1 MIYTNSVKKYLREEK
16 NMDKMADVLGRA
28 GAWCGQNKYLSA
40 IKNAFQ
46 NFMPLTIAGAIG
58 VLWCNVLVSESSGLG
73 MFFKPIMALDFLNPA
88 FNAVNFCTISC
99 ITVGITLGISQEIG
113 VWNMG
118 ADRAGYVPGL
128 VGLAAW
134 LSVTNTVQSIDL
146 ISVTDKAGKAL
157 GSVTKFLDLPDGATV
172 STITAI
178 NGNELGAT
186 GLFTGMIIGIL
197 AVELFCALEKV
208 DALKIKM
215 PEQVPPGVA
224 RAFEVLVPAAIVLII
239 TACIGS
245 FCYDLTGLYLND
257 VIKNSIQGPLG
268 AVGAS
273 IPGVMIIYLIIMLF
287 WLVGIHGNNMLSAVK
302 EALFTPLA
310 LENVEA
316 FDKGQEPKN
325 IINMYFLQMT
335 GEFGGSGVTIGLV
348 ISILI
353 FGKRE
358 DNRAIATLSVV
369 PGLFNINETV
379 TFGIPMVLNPI
390 LGIPFVIAP
399 IVTIIIGYILT
410 VIGFCPVA
418 CLTVPWT
425 TPPILFGFLA
435 TGADIMGAVTQ
446 AILVVVSTV
455 IYAPFLLAYEKY
467 QNKQAAE
474 A

>member
-1 MIYTNSVKKYLREEK
+1 
-16 NMDKMADVLGRA
+16 MADVLGRA

-58 VLWCNVLVSESSGLG
+58 VLWCNVLVNDQTGLG
-73 MFFKPIMALDFLNPA
+73 LFFKPIMALDFLNPA
-88 FNAVNFCTISC
+88 FQAVNFCTISC
-99 ITVGITLGISQEIG
+99 ITVGITLGIAQEIG

-118 ADRAGYVPGL
+118 AERAGYIPGL

-134 LSVTNTVQSIDL
+134 LSVTNTSHVL
-146 ISVTDKAGKAL
+146 K
-157 GSVTKFLDLPDGATV
+157 GAKEAFTG
-172 STITAI
+172 IA
-178 NGNELGAT
+178 GNELGAT
-186 GLFTGMIIGIL
+186 GLFTGMIIGVL
-197 AVELFCALEKV
+197 SVELFCFFEKQ

-224 RAFEVLVPAAIVLII
+224 RAFEVLVPATITLII

-245 FCYDLTGLYLND
+245 ACYNLTGLYLND
-257 VIKNSIQGPLG
+257 VIKNGIQGPLG
-268 AVGAS
+268 AVGAT
-273 IPGVMIIYLIIMLF
+273 IPGVMIIYLVIMLF

-310 LENVEA
+310 LENVEK
-316 FDKGQEPKN
+316 FNKGEKPTN
-325 IINMYFLQMT
+325 IINMYFLQMC

-348 ISILI
+348 IAIMI

-358 DNRAIATLSVV
+358 DNKAIASLSLV

-390 LGIPFVIAP
+390 LGIPFV
-399 IVTIIIGYILT
+399 
-410 VIGFCPVA
+410 FA

-425 TPPILFGFLA
+425 TPPIVFGFLA
-435 TGADIMGAVTQ
+435 CGANVMGAVTQ
-446 AILVVVSTV
+446 AILIVVSTV
-455 IYAPFLLAYEKY
+455 IYVPFLISYEKY

>member
-1 MIYTNSVKKYLREEK
+1 
-16 NMDKMADVLGRA
+16 MDKMADVLGRA

-58 VLWCNVLVSESSGLG
+58 VLWCNVLVNESTGLG
-73 MFFKPIMALDFLNPA
+73 AFFKPVMALDFLNPA
-88 FNAVNFCTISC
+88 FQAVNFCTISC
-99 ITVGITLGISQEIG
+99 ITVGITLGIAQEIG

-118 ADRAGYVPGL
+118 AEKAGYIPSL

-134 LSVTNTVQSIDL
+134 LSVTNTSHIVEGAKDAFSG
-146 ISVTDKAGKAL
+146 IS
-157 GSVTKFLDLPDGATV
+157 S
-172 STITAI
+172 
-178 NGNELGAT
+178 NELGAT
-186 GLFTGMIIGIL
+186 GLFTGMIIGVL
-197 AVELFCALEKV
+197 AVELFCFFEKQ

-215 PEQVPPGVA
+215 PDQVPPGVS
-224 RAFEVLVPAAIVLII
+224 RAFEVLVPATLTLIV

-245 FCYDLTGLYLND
+245 ACYSLTGLYLND
-257 VIKNSIQGPLG
+257 VIKNGIQGPLG
-268 AVGAS
+268 AVGATV
-273 IPGVMIIYLIIMLF
+273 PGVMIIYLVIMLF

-316 FDKGQEPKN
+316 FNRGETPKN
-325 IINMYFLQMT
+325 IINMYALQMW
-335 GEFGGSGVTIGLV
+335 GEIGGSGVTIGL
-348 ISILI
+348 IIAIFI

-358 DNRAIATLSVV
+358 DNKAIASLSLV

-399 IVTIIIGYILT
+399 LVLQIVGYTLT

-425 TPPILFGFLA
+425 CPPIIFGFLA
-435 TGADIMGAVTQ
+435 TGAQIMGAVTQ
-446 AILVVVSTV
+446 AILIVVSTV
-455 IYAPFLLAYEKY
+455 IYVPFLIAYEKY

>member
-1 MIYTNSVKKYLREEK
+1 
-16 NMDKMADVLGRA
+16 MDKMADVLGRA

-58 VLWCNVLVSESSGLG
+58 VLWCNVLVNETTGLG

-88 FNAVNFCTISC
+88 FSAVNFCTISC

-134 LSVTNTVQSIDL
+134 LSVTNTVQSGAL
-146 ISVTDKAGKAL
+146 MNVTDKAGKTL
-157 GSVTKFLDLPDGATV
+157 GTVLDFIPNGSTAG
-172 STITAI
+172 TITAI

-197 AVELFCALEKV
+197 AVEIFCALEKV

-224 RAFEVLVPAAIVLII
+224 RAFEVLVPATLVLII
-239 TACIGS
+239 TACIGT
-245 FCYDLTGLYLND
+245 FCHDLTGLYLND

-273 IPGVMIIYLIIMLF
+273 IPGVMIIYIVIMLF
-287 WLVGIHGNNMLSAVK
+287 WLVGIHGNNMLAAIK
-302 EALFTPLA
+302 EPLFKPALYT
-310 LENVEA
+310 
-316 FDKGQEPKN
+316 
-325 IINMYFLQMT
+325 NMAIFQGKET
-335 GEFGGSGVTIGLV
+335 GEYSTFNLVMMQMFAEWGGSGVTLGLV
-348 ISILI
+348 IAIFI
-353 FGKRE
+353 FGKRA
-358 DNRAIATLSVV
+358 DNRAIASLSVV

-379 TFGIPMVLNPI
+379 TFGIPLVLNPI
-390 LGIPFVIAP
+390 LGIPFILAP
-399 IVTIIIGYILT
+399 VACVTLGWALIEM
-410 VIGFCPVA
+410 GFCPPVV
-418 CLTVPWT
+418 LEVPWT
-425 TPPILFGFLA
+425 MPPLLMGFLA
-435 TGADIMGAVTQ
+435 TGGNFMGAVSQ
-446 AILVVVSTV
+446 LIAIVLSTV
-455 IYAPFLLAYEKY
+455 IYIPFVIFYERY

>member
-1 MIYTNSVKKYLREEK
+1 
-16 NMDKMADVLGRA
+16 MDKMADVLGRA

-58 VLWCNVLVSESSGLG
+58 VLWCNVLVNDQTGLG
-73 MFFKPIMALDFLNPA
+73 IFFKPIMALDFLSPA
-88 FNAVNFCTISC
+88 FQAVNFCTISC
-99 ITVGITLGISQEIG
+99 ITVGITLGIAQEIG
-113 VWNMG
+113 IWNMG
-118 ADRAGYVPGL
+118 AEKAGYIPGL

-134 LSVTNTVQSIDL
+134 LSVTNTSHV
-146 ISVTDKAGKAL
+146 VE
-157 GSVTKFLDLPDGATV
+157 GAKDAFTG
-172 STITAI
+172 IA
-178 NGNELGAT
+178 GNELGAT
-186 GLFTGMIIGIL
+186 GLFTGMIIGVL
-197 AVELFCALEKV
+197 SVELFCFFEKQ

-224 RAFEVLVPAAIVLII
+224 RAFEVLVPATITLII

-245 FCYDLTGLYLND
+245 ACYNLTGLYLND
-257 VIKNSIQGPLG
+257 VIKNGIQGPLG
-268 AVGAS
+268 AVGAT
-273 IPGVMIIYLIIMLF
+273 IPGVMIIYLVIMLF

-316 FDKGQEPKN
+316 FNKGETPKN
-325 IINMYFLQMT
+325 IINMYFLQMC

-348 ISILI
+348 IANMI

-358 DNRAIATLSVV
+358 DNKAIASLSLV

-390 LGIPFVIAP
+390 LGIPFVLTP
-399 IVTIIIGYILT
+399 IVLEIVGYILT

-425 TPPILFGFLA
+425 CPPLIFGFLA
-435 TGADIMGAVTQ
+435 TGANIMGAVTQ
-446 AILVVVSTV
+446 VILIAISVV
-455 IYAPFLLAYEKY
+455 IYTPFLISYEKY

>member
-1 MIYTNSVKKYLREEK
+1 
-16 NMDKMADVLGRA
+16 MDKMADVLGRA

-58 VLWCNVLVSESSGLG
+58 VLWCNVLVNDSTGLG
-73 MFFKPIMALDFLNPA
+73 IFFKPIMALDFLNPA
-88 FNAVNFCTISC
+88 FQAVNFCTISC
-99 ITVGITLGISQEIG
+99 ITVGVTLGIAQEIG

-118 ADRAGYVPGL
+118 AEKAGYIPGL

-134 LSVTNTVQSIDL
+134 LSVTNTSHVVEGAKDAFSG
-146 ISVTDKAGKAL
+146 IS
-157 GSVTKFLDLPDGATV
+157 S
-172 STITAI
+172 
-178 NGNELGAT
+178 NELGAT
-186 GLFTGMIIGIL
+186 GLFTGMIIGVL
-197 AVELFCALEKV
+197 AVELFCFFEKQ

-224 RAFEVLVPAAIVLII
+224 RAFEVLVPATLTLIV

-245 FCYDLTGLYLND
+245 ACYNLTGLYLND
-257 VIKNSIQGPLG
+257 VIKNGIQGPLG
-268 AVGAS
+268 SVGAT
-273 IPGVMIIYLIIMLF
+273 IPGVIIIYLAIMLF

-316 FDKGQEPKN
+316 FNKGETPKN
-325 IINMYFLQMT
+325 IINMYALQMW
-335 GEFGGSGVTIGLV
+335 GEIGGSGCTLGLV
-348 ISILI
+348 IAI
-353 FGKRE
+353 FIFSKRE
-358 DNRAIATLSVV
+358 DNRAIASLSLI
-369 PGLFNINETV
+369 PGCFEINETV

-390 LGIPFVIAP
+390 LGIPFVLTP
-399 IVTIIIGYILT
+399 IVLQIVGYILT

-425 TPPILFGFLA
+425 TPPIVYGFLA
-435 TGADIMGAVTQ
+435 TGANVMGAVTQ
-446 AILVVVSTV
+446 AILIVVSTV
-455 IYAPFLLAYEKY
+455 IYTPFLIAYEKY

>member
-1 MIYTNSVKKYLREEK
+1 
-16 NMDKMADVLGRA
+16 MADVLGRA

-58 VLWCNVLVSESSGLG
+58 VLWCNVLVNDQTGLG
-73 MFFKPIMALDFLNPA
+73 LFFKPIMALDFLNPA
-88 FNAVNFCTISC
+88 FQAVNFCTISC
-99 ITVGITLGISQEIG
+99 ITVGITLGIAQEIG

-118 ADRAGYVPGL
+118 AERAGYIPGL

-134 LSVTNTVQSIDL
+134 LSVTNTSHMV
-146 ISVTDKAGKAL
+146 
-157 GSVTKFLDLPDGATV
+157 DGAKEAFTG
-172 STITAI
+172 IA
-178 NGNELGAT
+178 GNELGAT
-186 GLFTGMIIGIL
+186 GLFTGMIIGVL
-197 AVELFCALEKV
+197 SVELFCFFEKQ

-224 RAFEVLVPAAIVLII
+224 RAFEVLVPATITLII

-245 FCYDLTGLYLND
+245 ACYNLTVLYLND
-257 VIKNSIQGPLG
+257 VIKNGIQGSLG
-268 AVGAS
+268 AVGAT
-273 IPGVMIIYLIIMLF
+273 IPGVMIIYLVIMLF

-316 FDKGQEPKN
+316 FNKHQTPKN
-325 IINMYFLQMT
+325 IINMYALQMW

-348 ISILI
+348 IAIMI

-358 DNRAIATLSVV
+358 DNKAIATLSLV

-390 LGIPFVIAP
+390 LGIPFVVAP
-399 IVTIIIGYILT
+399 LITIIIGYVLT

-425 TPPILFGFLA
+425 CPPIVFGFLA
-435 TGADIMGAVTQ
+435 CGANVMGAVTQ
-446 AILVVVSTV
+446 AILIVVSTV
-455 IYAPFLLAYEKY
+455 IYVPFLISYEKY

>member
-1 MIYTNSVKKYLREEK
+1 
-16 NMDKMADVLGRA
+16 MDKMADVLGRA

-58 VLWCNVLVSESSGLG
+58 VLWCNVLVNDSTGLG
-73 MFFKPIMALDFLNPA
+73 IFFKPIMALDFLNPA
-88 FNAVNFCTISC
+88 FQAVNFCTISC
-99 ITVGITLGISQEIG
+99 ITVGVTLGIAQEIG

-118 ADRAGYVPGL
+118 AEKAGYIPGL

-134 LSVTNTVQSIDL
+134 LSVTNTSHVVEGAKDAFSG
-146 ISVTDKAGKAL
+146 IS
-157 GSVTKFLDLPDGATV
+157 S
-172 STITAI
+172 
-178 NGNELGAT
+178 NELGAT
-186 GLFTGMIIGIL
+186 GLFTGMIIGVL
-197 AVELFCALEKV
+197 AVELFCFFEKQ

-224 RAFEVLVPAAIVLII
+224 RAFEVLVPATLTLIV

-245 FCYDLTGLYLND
+245 ACYNLTGLYLND
-257 VIKNSIQGPLG
+257 VIKNGIQGPLG
-268 AVGAS
+268 SVGAT
-273 IPGVMIIYLIIMLF
+273 IPGVIIIYLAIMLF

-316 FDKGQEPKN
+316 FNKGETPKN
-325 IINMYFLQMT
+325 IINMYALQMW
-335 GEFGGSGVTIGLV
+335 GEIGGSGCTLGLV
-348 ISILI
+348 IAI
-353 FGKRE
+353 FIFSKRE
-358 DNRAIATLSVV
+358 DNRAIASLSLI
-369 PGLFNINETV
+369 PGCFEINETV

-390 LGIPFVIAP
+390 LGIPFVLTP
-399 IVTIIIGYILT
+399 IVLEIVGYILT

-425 TPPILFGFLA
+425 TPPIVYGFLA
-435 TGADIMGAVTQ
+435 TGANVMGAVTQ
-446 AILVVVSTV
+446 AILIVVSTV
-455 IYAPFLLAYEKY
+455 IYTPFLISYEKY

>member
-1 MIYTNSVKKYLREEK
+1 
-16 NMDKMADVLGRA
+16 MDKMADVLGRA

-58 VLWCNVLVSESSGLG
+58 VLWCNVLVNESTGLG
-73 MFFKPIMALDFLNPA
+73 IFFKPIMALSFLNPA
-88 FNAVNFCTISC
+88 FQAVNFCTISC
-99 ITVGITLGISQEIG
+99 ITVGITLGIAQEIG

-118 ADRAGYVPGL
+118 AEKAGYIPSL

-134 LSVTNTVQSIDL
+134 LSVTNTSHIVEGAKDAFSG
-146 ISVTDKAGKAL
+146 IS
-157 GSVTKFLDLPDGATV
+157 S
-172 STITAI
+172 
-178 NGNELGAT
+178 NELGAT
-186 GLFTGMIIGIL
+186 GLFTGMIIGVL
-197 AVELFCALEKV
+197 AVELFCFFEKQ

-215 PEQVPPGVA
+215 PDQVPPGVS
-224 RAFEVLVPAAIVLII
+224 RAFEVLVPATLTLIV

-245 FCYDLTGLYLND
+245 ACYNLTGLYLND
-257 VIKNSIQGPLG
+257 VIKNGIQGPLG
-268 AVGAS
+268 AVGATL
-273 IPGVMIIYLIIMLF
+273 PGVLIIYLVIMLF

-316 FDKGQEPKN
+316 FNRGETPKN
-325 IINMYFLQMT
+325 IINMYALQMW
-335 GEFGGSGVTIGLV
+335 GEIGGSGVTIGL
-348 ISILI
+348 IIAIFI

-358 DNRAIATLSVV
+358 DNKAIASLSLV

-399 IVTIIIGYILT
+399 LVLQIVGYTLT

-425 TPPILFGFLA
+425 CPPIIFGFLA
-435 TGADIMGAVTQ
+435 TGAQIMGAVTQ
-446 AILVVVSTV
+446 AILIVVSTV
-455 IYAPFLLAYEKY
+455 IYVPFLIAYEKY